1 MSDSTGKDSIAAV
14 PVCGASGSVEE
25 ASGVAGSLGLEC
37 ATVADEIDPVQVP
50 GLPDAGLPSA
60 GGGHVNVENPG
71 VGPSGV
77 LLEMPNDVA
86 GLPASSGVVEIGC
99 GDARG
104 VECNDEGPN
113 TLIDVDES

>member
-1 MSDSTGKDSIAAV
+1 MSDSVGKDSIAAV
-14 PVCGASGSVEE
+14 PVCGASGSVDE

-37 ATVADEIDPVQVP
+37 ATVADEVDPVQVP

-77 LLEMPNDVA
+77 LLEMPNDVLGFLLCPVWWKLA
-86 GLPASSGVVEIGC
+86 VVM
-99 GDARG
+99 R
-104 VECNDEGPN
+104 EGWSAMMRV
-113 TLIDVDES
+113 LIL